1 MSDAYKNTNL
11 NDLAQQAERDLN
23 SHSAKHGHTHGDSST
38 SAPFP
43 ILHPHLTNPSAIE
56 SGVDTS
62 VENKFAG
69 AQVKYGSSATGREI
83 PLDEGGS
90 IKANGQTTKDVD
102 FAHGGVGAPEARD
115 QAFVERHG
123 GDDSVRG
130 NVRN

>member
-1 MSDAYKNTNL
+1 MSTNL
-11 NDLAQQAERDLN
+11 NELAQQAERDLN
-23 SHSAKHGHTHGDSST
+23 SHSAKHGHAHGDST
-38 SAPFP
+38 
-43 ILHPHLTNPSAIE
+43 IE

-69 AQVKYGSSATGREI
+69 AQVKYGSAATGREI

-102 FAHGGVGAPEARD
+102 FAHGGVGAPEERD
-115 QAFVERHG
+115 QAFAERHG